1 MKTNNTQKG
10 NLLPLYFPLQSAHAI
25 SRTSSITNT
34 VLNIFHTP
42 QPKAMKT
49 ILTVM
54 LALIIQLSVFSQ
66 ITSFAAQ
73 WRTDKVDLKWAIS
86 LEKDIS
92 HYSIEKSTD
101 GKNYS
106 QAGIVFAF
114 GNGSEPMVYPFSDK
128 NINSAYEGVIY
139 YRIMT
144 VDNNGKTETIQE
156 RSITIKKSTGD
167 LLMTNVANTAY
178 NTNKI

>member
-1 MKTNNTQKG
+1 
-10 NLLPLYFPLQSAHAI
+10 
-25 SRTSSITNT
+25 
-34 VLNIFHTP
+34 
-42 QPKAMKT
+42 MKT

-54 LALIIQLSVFSQ
+54 LTLIIQLSVFSQ
-66 ITSFAAQ
+66 ITSFTAQ

-86 LEKDIS
+86 SEKDIS

-139 YRIMT
+139 YRIM
-144 VDNNGKTETIQE
+144 QL
-156 RSITIKKSTGD
+156 ITMVKRKQFRKDQSRLKNQPVIC
-167 LLMTNVANTAY
+167 
-178 NTNKI
+178 